1 MQFDKKGVETL
12 LVNFTDNYEE
22 MTSNVELKVK
32 CWNIKT
38 DWIIFLLFTTE
49 E

>member
-1 MQFDKKGVETL
+1 MIMSSNAVWKKNGVETL
-12 LVNFTDNYEE
+12 LVN
-22 MTSNVELKVK
+22 NVELKVK
-32 CWNIKT
+32 RSNIKT